1 MSQISITGASTG
13 TATFTI
19 ESPATSTN
27 RTITLADATG
37 TMVVSGTT
45 PSLNGITFP
54 ATQVASAGANTLD
67 DYEEGSWTPVLSDG
81 TNNATMSA
89 FTGGRYTKI
98 GNVVYLFCYVETTS
112 LGSVTGVI
120 RITGLPFVSEQPIS
134 GVNLSGG
141 CAVVTGGLNVTA
153 GYGVTVAVQRSDAYL
168 RLFLDDSAAGTTE
181 MQASEWSADGAA
193 VINGMYRVA

>member
-1 MSQISITGASTG
+1 MSKIAISGASTG

-67 DYEEGSWTPVLSDG
+67 DYEQGTWTVTLTPTGSGSITLKS
-81 TNNATMSA
+81 NANLGS
-89 FTGGRYTKI
+89 YTKI
-98 GNVVYLFCYVETTS
+98 GRLVTITAGLDVDSVSMPAGAVAINLPINPASSSEREFFGGVSLLVNNSATNCTNYVALIEQTSNRIGVYL
-112 LGSVTGVI
+112 GNATGVSATSAGNI
-120 RITGLPFVSEQPIS
+120 IASTEIFF
-134 GVNLSGG
+134 
-141 CAVVTGGLNVTA
+141 TA
-153 GYGVTVAVQRSDAYL
+153 TY
-168 RLFLDDSAAGTTE
+168 FAA
-181 MQASEWSADGAA
+181 D
-193 VINGMYRVA
+193 

>member
-13 TATFTI
+13 TATFTL

-67 DYEEGSWTPVLSDG
+67 DYEEGTWTPSLGGNTTYGGQVGYYVKVGSLVLVQGQVAVTTIG
-81 TNNATMSA
+81 TGSTTTISGMPFTVTNVNGNRTAGSISYFDALNINVIALYVVAQPNNTQITFASSNSSGAVLTNDPAAIFKNATNVQ
-89 FTGGRYTKI
+89 FTMTYR
-98 GNVVYLFCYVETTS
+98 
-112 LGSVTGVI
+112 
-120 RITGLPFVSEQPIS
+120 
-134 GVNLSGG
+134 
-141 CAVVTGGLNVTA
+141 
-153 GYGVTVAVQRSDAYL
+153 
-168 RLFLDDSAAGTTE
+168 AA
-181 MQASEWSADGAA
+181 
-193 VINGMYRVA
+193 

>member
-13 TATFTI
+13 TATFTL

-67 DYEEGSWTPVLSDG
+67 DYEEGTWTPVLTDG
-81 TNNATMSA
+81 TNNATMTS
-89 FTGGRYTKI
+89 TVGRYIKI
-98 GNVVYLFCYVETTS
+98 GRTVSLQCQVATSS
-112 LGSVTGVI
+112 LGSVTGDLYI
-120 RITGLPFVSEQPIS
+120 SGLPFQTESTAGNFAGVTAAN
-134 GVNLSGG
+134 GVNL
-141 CAVVTGGLNVTA
+141 AIVA
-153 GYGVTVAVQRSDAYL
+153 GQSVGVLTDISATILQ
-168 RLFLDDSAAGTTE
+168 LFLWDAAAGSTR
-181 MQASEWSADGAA
+181 MQASEWSSDGL
-193 VINGMYRVA
+193 IRFSITYFTG